1 MTVPELCRDAVER
14 AASLAGKAGPTLGAI
29 EEQTHAAQLA
39 VLPTPGAP
47 LQL

>member
-1 MTVPELCRDAVER
+1 MPELCRDAAER
-14 AASLAGKAGPTLGAI
+14 AASRAGKAGPTLGAI